1 MEYGVGRS
9 KCKVRLYSLASYE
22 RGATGDDG
30 AKVKVSPITV
40 GMGTLCEAQNVEGG
54 RVKTS
59 KTERRETRDERYHKR
74 GVRGLIKTWQ
84 QNYSLLNY

>member
-1 MEYGVGRS
+1 MIMSDGAVCQGILKVTMEYGVGRS

-54 RVKTS
+54 REKTS
-59 KTERRETRDERYHKR
+59 KTERRETRETTS
-74 GVRGLIKTWQ
+74 GG
-84 QNYSLLNY
+84 